1 MRSRIM
7 PWFSFYVIAL
17 IAAPFGFGEI
27 AAGAVDK
34 AKMPFFIL
42 IGISAIT
49 FPMSLVRRP

>member
-42 IGISAIT
+42 LGISAIT